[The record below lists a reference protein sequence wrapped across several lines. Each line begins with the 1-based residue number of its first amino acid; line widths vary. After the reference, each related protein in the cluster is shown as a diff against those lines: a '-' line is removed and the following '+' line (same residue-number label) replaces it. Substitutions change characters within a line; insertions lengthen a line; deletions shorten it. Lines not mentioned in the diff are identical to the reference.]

1 VKASPSARG
10 PLPRATGIVETLSA
24 GFGVVNQQP
33 WIVVIPVL
41 LDLFLLFGPRL
52 SASPLVSWFVS
63 QPAFER
69 SLGAG
74 VAPEAAQAE
83 LVALADDLNVLA
95 LLSAGGI
102 SLPSV
107 VPLLG
112 VARGPLIVVESVGRV
127 LLYGFGAL
135 VLGALLGCVYR
146 ALLAQGARDGEI
158 APLRVPAEAARV
170 WMRIV
175 VLALLLIG
183 AMLVLLVPLAFV
195 AALASLVAAGAAMLV
210 TGVVVTVSL
219 AAQLYLFFAPDAIFI
234 SRVGPIEAIR
244 RSVAVVQ
251 TGVWS
256 ALTFVMLVTV
266 TLIGMAQ
273 VWALVAAQAGWGLSL
288 AIVGNAYI
296 ASGLIA
302 ASMVFYQERMDVLL
316 AQRAVIAAS
325 EA

>member
-1 VKASPSARG
+1 VRESTSARG
-10 PLPRATGIVETLSA
+10 PLPRATGVVDTLSA

-33 WIVVIPVL
+33 WIVLIPVL
-41 LDLFLLFGPRL
+41 LDLFLLFGPRV
-52 SASPLVSWFVS
+52 SAAPLVGWFVS

-74 VAPEAAQAE
+74 VAPDAARAD
-83 LVALADDLNVLA
+83 VIAAADDLNVLA
-95 LLSAGGI
+95 MLSSGGVT
-102 SLPSV
+102 LPSV
-107 VPLLG
+107 VPYLG
-112 VARGPLIVVESVGRV
+112 IARGPLIVYSIDMV
-127 LLYGFGAL
+127 LMIG
-135 VLGALLGCVYR
+135 VGALLIGALIGCVYR

-158 APLRVPAEAARV
+158 SPLRLPGEATRA
-170 WMRIV
+170 WLRIIA
-175 VLALLLIG
+175 LALLLVVMMI
-183 AMLVLLVPLAFV
+183 LILLPLAFV
-195 AALASLVAAGAAMLV
+195 AALASLVAGGAAMLV
-210 TGVVVTVSL
+210 TGVVVTLSL
-219 AAQLYLFFAPDAIFI
+219 AAQLYLFFASDAILV

-244 RSVAVVQ
+244 RSIAVVH

-273 VWALVAAQAGWGLSL
+273 VWSLLASQAGWGLSL

-302 ASMVFYQERMDVLL
+302 ASMLFYQERMDVLV
-316 AQRAVIAAS
+316 AQRAAIAAT